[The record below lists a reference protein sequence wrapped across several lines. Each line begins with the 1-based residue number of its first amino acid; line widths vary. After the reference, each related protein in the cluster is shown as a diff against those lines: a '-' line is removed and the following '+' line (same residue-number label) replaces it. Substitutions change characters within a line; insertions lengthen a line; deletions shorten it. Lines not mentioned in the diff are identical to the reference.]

1 MGDEHSGC
9 APVRYYN
16 RIRNNGDAINP
27 YIVELVSGFQARF
40 ASHDETHLLAIGS
53 ILFMSNAKSLIWGS
67 GLLNRHSFVPNL
79 KKEQFFA
86 VRGTKTRDFLIEKG
100 IDIAAVPL
108 GDPGIFASKL
118 IPESK
123 RPPTYRAA
131 VIPHHD
137 SIHHEF
143 YKTVASNPH
152 VVVPDI
158 LSGDLKMIEQIRD
171 SEVVISESLHGLI
184 FAESFGKP
192 SVWISRRIG
201 DANWDFKF
209 QDWYS
214 TTGAPDTKPAAIKES
229 LTTLISKAVRSGCTI
244 DLPRLQAA
252 FPSQVV
258 AKPTTPLMSFRDCR
272 SLAPVYARLQQETIA
287 LRAFG
292 EPESAKI
299 IAGFVNAVRENAF
312 RGWSERA
319 HLFMQFSSA
328 LRVSDTLVAQ
338 CCRLLDEQ
346 LAPDFIVLTSAGV
359 DSVRRDIS
367 AETVIAHDKLSDS
380 QLNLQVIGI
389 VLRPD
394 FGGLSQ
400 NYLVATV

>member
-1 MGDEHSGC
+1 MGADHGGFT
-9 APVRYYN
+9 PLRYYN
-16 RIRNNGDAINP
+16 RIRNNGDALNP
-27 YIVELVSGFQARF
+27 YIVEWASGSSARF
-40 ASHDETHLLAIGS
+40 ATHDEQHLLAIGS

-67 GLLNRHSFVPNL
+67 GLLNKSSFVPNL

-86 VRGTKTRDFLIEKG
+86 VRGVKTRDFLIEKG
-100 IDIAAVPL
+100 IDISGLPL

-131 VIPHHD
+131 IIPHHD

-143 YKTVASNPH
+143 YKAAARDPN

-158 LSGDLKMIEQIRD
+158 LSDGLKVIEQIRD

-192 SVWISRRIG
+192 CVWISRRIG

-214 TTGAPDTKPAAIKES
+214 TTNAPDTKPATIKES
-229 LTTLISKAVRSGCTI
+229 LNTLISKAVRSGCTI

-258 AKPTTPLMSFRDCR
+258 SKPSAPLMSFRDCR
-272 SLAPVYARLQQETIA
+272 SLAPVYTRFQREPIA
-287 LRAFG
+287 LKAFG
-292 EPESAKI
+292 EPESAKT
-299 IAGFVNAVRENAF
+299 IAGFVNGVRENAF
-312 RGWSERA
+312 RGWSERT
-319 HLFMQFSSA
+319 HLYMQLSSA
-328 LRVSDTLVAQ
+328 FRVSDAQIAQ
-338 CCRLLDEQ
+338 CCRVLDEK
-346 LAPDFIVLTSAGV
+346 LAPDFIVLASAGADGV
-359 DSVRRDIS
+359 TRDIS
-367 AETVIAHDKLSDS
+367 ADTAIARDKLSES
-380 QLNLQVIGI
+380 QLDMQVIGI
-389 VLRPD
+389 VIRPD
-394 FGGLSQ
+394 FGALSQ
-400 NYLVATV
+400 NYLVAIV

>member
-1 MGDEHSGC
+1 LGADPSGFT
-9 APVRYYN
+9 PVRYYN
-16 RIRNNGDAINP
+16 RIRNNGDALNP
-27 YIVELVSGFQARF
+27 YIVEWASGSSVRF
-40 ASHDETHLLAIGS
+40 ATHDEEHLLAIGS

-67 GLLNRHSFVPNL
+67 GLLNKSSFVPNL

-86 VRGTKTRDFLIEKG
+86 VRGVKTRDFLIEKG
-100 IDIAAVPL
+100 IDISGLPL

-131 VIPHHD
+131 IIPHHD

-143 YKTVASNPH
+143 YKAAARDPN
-152 VVVPDI
+152 VVVTDI
-158 LSGDLKMIEQIRD
+158 LSDGLKVIEQIRD

-192 SVWISRRIG
+192 CVWISRRIG

-214 TTGAPDTKPAAIKES
+214 TTSAPDTKPASIKES
-229 LTTLISKAVRSGCTI
+229 LNTLISKAVRSGCTI

-258 AKPTTPLMSFRDCR
+258 TKPSAPLMSFRDCR
-272 SLAPVYARLQQETIA
+272 SLAPVYARFQREPIA
-287 LRAFG
+287 LKAFG
-292 EPESAKI
+292 EPESAKT
-299 IAGFVNAVRENAF
+299 IAGFVNGVRENAF

-319 HLFMQFSSA
+319 HLYMQFSA
-328 LRVSDTLVAQ
+328 LRASERQIAQ
-338 CCRLLDEQ
+338 CCRLLDEK
-346 LAPDFIVLTSAGV
+346 LVPDFIVLTSAGT
-359 DSVRRDIS
+359 DLAAHEIS
-367 AETVIAHDKLSDS
+367 ADTVVARDKLPES
-380 QLNLQVIGI
+380 QLDRQVIGI